1 MEIHL
6 TREVEELIEEECFK
20 SVTLL
25 SNPLTLDKEIV
36 GLNICENISV
46 SLLPTSPPLPMPRR
60 IEVDLLIDPV
70 SLGWYRS
77 LHVLRRVVEF
87 KSNV

>member
-46 SLLPTSPPLPMPRR
+46 SLFPTSPPPPYASQ
-60 IEVDLLIDPV
+60 D
-70 SLGWYRS
+70 
-77 LHVLRRVVEF
+77 
-87 KSNV
+87 